1 MSWKT
6 CPIKFKQTLQETNFS
21 CQHVCTPALPFKILR
36 HKLKY
41 IMNTRSYKLCEI
53 QKFYFRD
60 KQF

>member
-6 CPIKFKQTLQETNFS
+6 CPIKFEQTLQETSFS
-21 CQHVCTPALPFKILR
+21 CWHVCTSALPFKILQR
-36 HKLKY
+36 KLKY
-41 IMNTRSYKLCEI
+41 ILNTRSYKLCKI